1 MIRGCSARGQ
11 EGWTMIDFPDE
22 LLRRN
27 RVWAESVREDDP
39 TFFDRL
45 SAQQAPEILWIGCSD
60 SRVPANQITGLMPGE
75 VFVHRNIA
83 NLVIHTDINCQAV
96 IQFAVEALK
105 VRHIIVC
112 GHYGCGGVR
121 AAMESNDYGLLHNWL
136 RNIKDVYLQ
145 HDGELSAIS
154 DEQQRFDRMCEINVR
169 AQVHNLARS
178 STVQNAWEQGQSL
191 ALHGW
196 IYSIRDGL
204 LQDLE
209 VDLSGI
215 DHVPPIY
222 HTRSHGR

>member
-1 MIRGCSARGQ
+1 MNI
-11 EGWTMIDFPDE
+11 PDE
-22 LLRRN
+22 MMRRN
-27 RVWAESVREDDP
+27 REWADAVVREDP

-45 SAQQAPEILWIGCSD
+45 AEQQTPEVLWIGCSD
-60 SRVPANQITGLMPGE
+60 ARVPANQITGLMPGE

-83 NLVIHTDINCQAV
+83 NLVIHTDINSQAV
-96 IQFAVEALK
+96 IQYAVEALR

-136 RNIKDVYLQ
+136 RNIKDVYLK
-145 HDGELSAIS
+145 HESELEGVA

-169 AQVHNLARS
+169 AQVHNLAHS
-178 STVQNAWEQGQSL
+178 STVQNAWEQGQDL

-204 LQDLE
+204 LHDLE
-209 VDLSGI
+209 VDLSAI
-215 DHVPPIY
+215 DHVPSIY
-222 HTRSHGR
+222 HTRAHGA

>member
-1 MIRGCSARGQ
+1 
-11 EGWTMIDFPDE
+11 MIDFPNE

-27 RVWAESVREDDP
+27 REWAESVHHEDP

-96 IQFAVEALK
+96 IQYAVEALR

-136 RNIKDVYLQ
+136 RNIKDVYLK
-145 HDGELSAIS
+145 HESELEGVA

-169 AQVHNLARS
+169 AQVHNLAHS
-178 STVQNAWEQGQSL
+178 STVQNAWEQGQDL

-204 LQDLE
+204 LHDLE
-209 VDLSGI
+209 VDLSAI
-215 DHVPPIY
+215 DHVPSIY
-222 HTRSHGR
+222 HTRAHGA